1 MCKPKIHPITSVKSI
16 SHVFTDDLI
25 ALEEDLAKANDKI
38 KRLEARGISD
48 MQWNIELFIKA
59 QQAKPTICAHIDG
72 GWVWSNCP
80 ECGVDV
86 KLDEEGCCLMCGRYA
101 IWYGKREVQ
110 LP

>member
-1 MCKPKIHPITSVKSI
+1 MKKPTIHPITRLEHI
-16 SHVFTDDLI
+16 THVSTTE
-25 ALEEDLAKANDKI
+25 LEELRAKV

-48 MQWNIELFIKA
+48 MQWDIELFTKA
-59 QQAKPTICAHIDG
+59 QQEQPTICEHVDG